1 MALFHGSSI
10 GQKLFGL
17 VLISLI
23 ATGVVT
29 ATISGWIDARRQ
41 TALETERLLQT
52 ARVIG
57 SLAADPVRRGESAG
71 AFLAV
76 RSISQMPDIIY
87 ARIESAEGE
96 LLAETGAGV
105 RLNSD
110 TYLAG
115 GASAP
120 LWSVFNSGTLMVSA
134 PVMSEGE
141 TVGEITL
148 LSETPGLKARIF
160 SAVLTSLAGVGVA
173 LMLGLFIALRMARRI
188 SRPITELAAFTVAVG
203 ESGDYALKADIVAD
217 GEVGG
222 LVASFQSM
230 MSGIKARDERIAAQV
245 AGLEEQVSE
254 RTAELSIAK
263 IAAEEATSAKSEF
276 LAMMSH
282 EIRTPMN
289 GILALSELLASAN
302 LPPRQRRYATVI
314 AKSGKSLLGII
325 NDILDF
331 SKVEAGKLE
340 LEAVE
345 VDLAEI
351 AEDVASLFAER
362 AKEKGLDLAV
372 FVDPRIPPVK
382 ADPTRL
388 RQVLSNLANNAIK
401 FTETGGVLIAIEP
414 GRAGPGS
421 VLFSVTD
428 TGCGIPEDKLPTLF
442 EAFSQVDSSTTRKHG
457 GTGLGLTICDRLVR
471 AMNGEWRLSSIIGE
485 GSTFAFEAAL
495 SPAGEP
501 VSFNAG
507 SSERAVSI
515 EGVGCMTGRALTG
528 YLQAFGIS
536 VSSSQSGLAA
546 TFRGA
551 GRGAGQG
558 AGQGAGRAADLPAA
572 PIPTVL
578 VGTPDSDEDSDEDT
592 GACVLQRPVRRCDVM
607 TLAAQIH
614 AGVPLALR
622 EAAAAAFLA
631 VQFPGARVLVVDD
644 AELNREVAC
653 EALQQLGVIA
663 SVAQNGAEAVERLR
677 AEAFDLVF
685 MDGSMPVM
693 DGFEAAAIIRQ
704 EEAGRGQRRTPIL
717 ALTAH
722 VVGSA
727 SDAWRG
733 AGMDGVIYKPFTI
746 SDIAKALDTYCGH
759 LASQPLEPAGPAS
772 SPHDGADKALFDPAI
787 RAELAAMSLNGRPN
801 FVARVEAL
809 YAANAPARLQDLRTA
824 LSAGDLEACA
834 QAAHALKSMSLSLGA
849 SAVARAAASA
859 EMAARTGE
867 TRGIDPAMISEILDR
882 TLAAAAGERAAPEA
896 AGAYKDI
903 GADLA
908 QAIAAG
914 HLSLRYQPIMDRNGE
929 FAGKAEALVSWN
941 CPERGLRPPDE
952 FIPALEANGVISRL
966 TDFVLERA
974 MREALARDDLHISVN
989 ASATEFQQ
997 RDFPDRIAEVARLT
1011 AFPLER
1017 LEIEITETAVL
1028 NQELAEK
1035 TLERLQALGVR
1046 VALDDFG
1053 AGYTSL
1059 HALRRLRFSTLKID
1073 RSFVTHCAQDSASAA
1088 IILAVIGVGRALGMK
1103 LVAEGVETEAQ
1114 AKIVRIAGVH
1124 FIQGYL
1130 YGAPGKFTDL
1140 PGAGIKADAPP
1151 IPVGRTT
1158 LPAT

>member
-1 MALFHGSSI
+1 MALVRGSSI

-57 SLAADPVRRGESAG
+57 SLAADPVRRGESDG

-76 RSISQMPDIIY
+76 RSISQMPDIVY

-302 LPPRQRRYATVI
+302 LPPRQRRYANVI

-362 AKEKGLDLAV
+362 ATQKGLDLAV

-428 TGCGIPEDKLPTLF
+428 TGCGIPEDKLPSLF

-471 AMNGEWRLSSIIGE
+471 AMNGEWRLSSVIGE
-485 GSTFAFEAAL
+485 GSVFAFEAAL

-507 SSERAVSI
+507 SSERGVSI
-515 EGVGCMTGRALTG
+515 EGVGCMTERALTG
-528 YLQAFGIS
+528 YLQACGIS
-536 VSSSQSGLAA
+536 VSNSQSGLAA
-546 TFRGA
+546 IFRGA
-551 GRGAGQG
+551 GRS
-558 AGQGAGRAADLPAA
+558 AGRSAGSPTTS
-572 PIPTVL
+572 IPTVL
-578 VGTPDSDEDSDEDT
+578 IGTTDSDEDT
-592 GACVLQRPVRRCDVM
+592 GACVLQWPVRRCDVM
-607 TLAAQIH
+607 TLAAQIQ
-614 AGVPLALR
+614 AGAPLALR
-622 EAAAAAFLA
+622 ETAAAAFLA

-663 SVAQNGAEAVERLR
+663 AVAQNGAEAVERLR
-677 AEAFDLVF
+677 TEAFDLVF

-704 EEAGRGQRRTPIL
+704 EEAGRGQSRTPIL

-787 RAELAAMSLNGRPN
+787 RAELAAMSLNGRPD

-824 LSAGDLEACA
+824 LSVGDLEACA

-849 SAVARAAASA
+849 SAVARAASSA
-859 EMAARTGE
+859 EMAARSGE

-896 AGAYKDI
+896 AGAFKDI

-908 QAIAAG
+908 QALAAG
-914 HLSLRYQPIMDRNGE
+914 HLSLRYQPIMDRNGA

-941 CPERGLRPPDE
+941 CPDRGLRPPNE
-952 FIPALEANGVISRL
+952 FIPALEANGVISKL

-974 MREALARDDLHISVN
+974 MREALARDDLRISVN

-997 RDFPDRIAEVARLT
+997 RDFPDRIAEVARRT

-1017 LEIEITETAVL
+1017 LEIEITETAIL
-1028 NQELAEK
+1028 NEALAEK
-1035 TLERLQALGVR
+1035 TLERLQALGVQ

-1073 RSFVTHCAQDSASAA
+1073 RSFVMHCAQDSASAA

-1114 AKIVRIAGVH
+1114 AKILRIAGVH

-1130 YGAPGKFTDL
+1130 YGRPGKFTDL
-1140 PGAGIKADAPP
+1140 PGAGIKANAPP
-1151 IPVGRTT
+1151 SPSGRTA
-1158 LPAT
+1158 LPLT

>member
-1 MALFHGSSI
+1 MALFRGSSI
-10 GQKLFGL
+10 GQQLFGL

-29 ATISGWIDARRQ
+29 ATMSGWIDARRQ

-71 AFLAV
+71 VFLAV
-76 RSISQMPDIIY
+76 RSISQMPNIVY

-96 LLAETGAGV
+96 VLAETGAGV

-110 TYLAG
+110 PYLAG
-115 GASAP
+115 EASAP

-148 LSETPGLKARIF
+148 LSETPGLKARIL

-188 SRPITELAAFTVAVG
+188 SRPITELAAFTIAVR

-254 RTAELSIAK
+254 RTAQLSIAK
-263 IAAEEATSAKSEF
+263 NAAEEATSAKSEF

-302 LPPRQRRYATVI
+302 LPPRQRRYANVI

-351 AEDVASLFAER
+351 AEDVGSLFAER

-372 FVDPRIPPVK
+372 FVDPRIAPVK

-414 GRAGPGS
+414 GRAGPDS

-471 AMNGEWRLSSIIGE
+471 AMNGEWRLSSVIGE

-501 VSFNAG
+501 VSFKAG

-515 EGVGCMTGRALTG
+515 EGVGHMTERALTG

-546 TFRGA
+546 TFREA
-551 GRGAGQG
+551 GRGPG
-558 AGQGAGRAADLPAA
+558 LPTA

-578 VGTPDSDEDSDEDT
+578 PTVLIGTPDSDEDT

-614 AGVPLALR
+614 AGAPLALR
-622 EAAAAAFLA
+622 ETVAAAFLA

-653 EALQQLGVIA
+653 EALQELGVIA

-677 AEAFDLVF
+677 TEAFDLVF

-704 EEAGRGQRRTPIL
+704 DEAGRGQRRTPIL

-759 LASQPLEPAGPAS
+759 LASQPPEPAVLAP
-772 SPHDGADKALFDPAI
+772 SPHDGADKALFDPAV
-787 RAELAAMSLNGRPN
+787 RAELTAMSLNGRPD

-849 SAVARAAASA
+849 SAVARAASSA
-859 EMAARTGE
+859 EIAARSGE

-882 TLAAAAGERAAPEA
+882 TLAAAAGDRAAPEA
-896 AGAYKDI
+896 AGACKDI

-952 FIPALEANGVISRL
+952 FIPALEANGVISKL

-989 ASATEFQQ
+989 ASASEFQQ
-997 RDFPDRIAEVARLT
+997 RDFPDRIADVARLT

-1073 RSFVTHCAQDSASAA
+1073 RSFVTHCAQDTASAA

-1130 YGAPGKFTDL
+1130 YGAPGKFADL
-1140 PGAGIKADAPP
+1140 PGGGIRAGAPP
-1151 IPVGRTT
+1151 IPVGRTA